1 MSTAAASPEIGVAP
15 IAIRG
20 LHKEYGHGDG
30 VHGLDLTIPE
40 GCSFGLLGPNGAGK
54 STTIKVLMGLT
65 PPTSG
70 EVRVLGHDVRSDAH
84 EIRLRVGYVPER
96 HHIYPWMTI
105 GEVLWFTR
113 SFYPHWDDALC
124 DTMLREYGLDPRKK
138 VKQLSHGMTT
148 KLALILALCH
158 DPDMLILDEPTT
170 GLDPLIREEF
180 LEGVN
185 RLIQIRPRT
194 VLYSS
199 HIMSDIEKVAD
210 TIGIINEGRLLVCAG
225 RDDLLEKTREI
236 TVTMKFGSGPLPKPD
251 SAILFD
257 VQDRVS
263 RLTVFGMPETELTTL
278 RNNPHVERVEVS
290 PLNLEAIFKA
300 FIKGARR
307 AA

>member
-1 MSTAAASPEIGVAP
+1 MTTATASPEIGVAP
-15 IAIRG
+15 IEIRG

-30 VHGLDLTIPE
+30 VHGLDLSIPE

-70 EVRVLGHDVRSDAH
+70 EVHVLGHDVRRNAH
-84 EIRLRVGYVPER
+84 DIRLRVGYVPER

-124 DTMLREYGLDPRKK
+124 DTMLREYGLDPRRK

-158 DPDMLILDEPTT
+158 DPDVLILDEPTT

-180 LEGVN
+180 LDGVN

-194 VLYSS
+194 VLFSS

-210 TIGIINEGRLLVCAG
+210 TIGIINEGRLLVCAS
-225 RDDLLEKTREI
+225 RDTLLERTQEI
-236 TVTMKFGSGPLPKPD
+236 AVTLKSGSDTIPRPM

-257 VQDRVS
+257 
-263 RLTVFGMPETELTTL
+263 TKGETCTLTTFDMAESDFAAL
-278 RNNPHVERVEVS
+278 RNDPRVANIEVA
-290 PLNLEAIFKA
+290 PLDLEAIFKA

-307 AA
+307 A

>member
-1 MSTAAASPEIGVAP
+1 MSLATASLEIGAGP
-15 IAIRG
+15 IEIRG
-20 LHKEYGHGDG
+20 LVKEYGHGDG
-30 VHGLDLTIPE
+30 VHGLDLLIPE
-40 GCSFGLLGPNGAGK
+40 GRSFGLLGPNGAGK

-70 EVRVLGHDVRSDAH
+70 EVRVLGHDVRRDAH
-84 EIRLRVGYVPER
+84 AIRLRVGYVPER

-105 GEVLWFTR
+105 AEVIWFTR

-124 DTMLREYGLDPRKK
+124 EIMLKDYGLDPRKK

-158 DPDMLILDEPTT
+158 DPDLLILDEPTT

-185 RLIQIRPRT
+185 RLIRIRPRT
-194 VLYSS
+194 VLFSS

-210 TIGIINEGRLLVCAG
+210 MIGIINEGRLLVCAG
-225 RDDLLEKTREI
+225 RDELMEKTIRLKVTLKPGDGTPDPPRE
-236 TVTMKFGSGPLPKPD
+236 T
-251 SAILFD
+251 ILSD
-257 VQDRVS
+257 ADGRYWH
-263 RLTVFGMPETELTTL
+263 LTVYEMAERELERL
-278 RNNPHVERVEVS
+278 RQDPRVERVDVQG
-290 PLNLEAIFKA
+290 LGLEEIFKD

-307 AA
+307 TT

>member
-1 MSTAAASPEIGVAP
+1 MSLAMANPEIAAAP
-15 IAIRG
+15 IDIRG
-20 LHKEYGHGDG
+20 LFKEYGHGDG
-30 VHGLDLTIPE
+30 VHGLDLSIPE

-84 EIRLRVGYVPER
+84 AIRLRVGYVPER

-105 GEVLWFTR
+105 AEVIWFTQ
-113 SFYPHWDDALC
+113 SFYPYWDDALC
-124 DTMLREYGLDPRKK
+124 QSMLKDYGLDPRKK

-158 DPDMLILDEPTT
+158 DPDLLILDEPTT

-180 LEGVN
+180 LEGIN
-185 RLIQIRPRT
+185 RLIRIRPRT
-194 VLYSS
+194 VLFSS

-225 RDDLLEKTREI
+225 RDKLMEKTIRLKVTLKPGNSAPERPRE
-236 TVTMKFGSGPLPKPD
+236 
-251 SAILFD
+251 AILSD
-257 VQDRVS
+257 TDGRCWD
-263 RLTVFGMPETELTTL
+263 LTVYDLPEGEMERL
-278 RNNPHVERVEVS
+278 RRDPRVERVDVQSLDLEEV
-290 PLNLEAIFKA
+290 FKD

-307 AA
+307 TI

>member
-1 MSTAAASPEIGVAP
+1 MTTATASPEIGVAP
-15 IAIRG
+15 IEIRG

-70 EVRVLGHDVRSDAH
+70 EVRVLGHDVRSNAH

-105 GEVLWFTR
+105 AEVLWFTR

-124 DTMLREYGLDPRKK
+124 ETMLREYGLDPRKK

-194 VLYSS
+194 VLFSS

-210 TIGIINEGRLLVCAG
+210 TIGIINEGRLLVCAS
-225 RDDLLEKTREI
+225 RDDLLEKTRDI
-236 TVTMKFGSGPLPKPD
+236 TVTLKPSSDSIPRPD

-257 VQDRVS
+257 TQDRVVS
-263 RLTVFGMPETELTTL
+263 LTVFDMSETELATL
-278 RNNPHVERVEVS
+278 RSNPHVERVEVS

>member
-1 MSTAAASPEIGVAP
+1 MSTATASPATGAASIQ
-15 IAIRG
+15 IRG
-20 LHKEYGHGDG
+20 LVKEYGQGDG
-30 VHGLDLTIPE
+30 VHGLDLSIPE
-40 GCSFGLLGPNGAGK
+40 GTSFGLLGPNGAGK

-70 EVRVLGHDVRSDAH
+70 EVRVLGHDVRRDAH
-84 EIRLRVGYVPER
+84 AIRLRVGYVPER

-105 GEVLWFTR
+105 AEVLWFTR
-113 SFYPHWDDALC
+113 SFYPYWDNALC
-124 DTMLREYGLDPRKK
+124 EGMLKDYSLDPRKK

-158 DPDMLILDEPTT
+158 DPDLLILDEPTT

-185 RLIQIRPRT
+185 RLIRTRPRT
-194 VLYSS
+194 VLFSS

-225 RDDLLEKTREI
+225 RDALMEKTKRLKVTLKPGSDAFEPPRG
-236 TVTMKFGSGPLPKPD
+236 TVLADADGQ
-251 SAILFD
+251 AWI
-257 VQDRVS
+257 
-263 RLTVFGMPETELTTL
+263 LTVHDMPERELVRL
-278 RNNPHVERVEVS
+278 RSDNRVERVDVHD
-290 PLNLEAIFKA
+290 LGLEEIFKD

-307 AA
+307 AE